1 MDIDEFVRSSV
12 VNTRLIIVQDL
23 ETGNQS
29 KVMYPTCRECFCEE
43 EEEEEEDDDDDES
56 ISISVHAHEERI
68 HVFKH
73 RISEMG
79 KKVEKNLAYSLSQ
92 FDIPV

>member
-43 EEEEEEDDDDDES
+43 EEEEDES